1 MVRRYRLGSRRA
13 HPVSLLVVVIE
24 PLVRVQ
30 GLEKSYRRGK
40 RLVQALRG
48 IDLTVSAGELLL
60 VMGPSGGG
68 KSTLLNLIGG
78 LDRPDGG
85 TIRVA
90 GRDVTE
96 ASNRELDR
104 YRRDHVGF
112 VFQFFNLIPT
122 IDARDNVA
130 LALLAR
136 GTPWRES
143 RRQAED
149 LLGLLGLGERLGHVP
164 AEMSGGEQQRVAIA
178 RAIAGDPDLLLA
190 DEPTGDVDAATTASI
205 METLVG
211 LNRDRGLTIVAVT
224 HDPALVPYAHRV
236 VTLRDGRLEG

>member
-1 MVRRYRLGSRRA
+1 MIRRYRLGSGRA
-13 HPVSLLVVVIE
+13 YPVSLPVVVTE

-30 GLEKSYRRGK
+30 GLEKSYRRG
-40 RLVQALRG
+40 RR
-48 IDLTVSAGELLL
+48 IVSALSGVDLIVPRGELLL

-78 LDRPDGG
+78 LDSPDGG

-90 GRDVTE
+90 GCDVTGE
-96 ASNRELDR
+96 SGRGLDR
-104 YRRDHVGF
+104 YRRDHIGF

-122 IDARDNVA
+122 LDARDNVA

-136 GTPWRES
+136 ATPWRES
-143 RRQAED
+143 RRKAEE
-149 LLGLLGLGERLGHVP
+149 LLESLGLGERLGHTP

-178 RAIAGDPDLLLA
+178 RAIAGDPVLLLA
-190 DEPTGDVDAATTASI
+190 DEPTGDVDAVTTASI
-205 METLVG
+205 MEMLVG
-211 LNRDRGLTIVAVT
+211 LNRSRGLTIVAVT
-224 HDPALVPYAHRV
+224 HDPALIEYAHRV